1 MPKIYKNITFWQW
14 KFDHTLAHFAIIL
27 QILLEF
33 GLIPGLKWICVKEI
47 AMFSFTL
54 GLDLASTEK
63 LNSDIKIWVLF
74 TLKVATKVP
83 SPSKMDP

>member
-1 MPKIYKNITFWQW
+1 MKILSYACAFCNY
-14 KFDHTLAHFAIIL
+14 L
-27 QILLEF
+27 QILLKLGFEMDLF
-33 GLIPGLKWICVKEI
+33 KEI